1 MRASSLRRR
10 LALAVLAVG
19 GVGGLAVAA
28 GLGVWHVDRAVSAV
42 GMTGTTGYIT
52 ADYCE
57 ERGSFRR
64 TWCTGPFAAAD
75 GGQRESRAEVRHDD
89 GSVGDRIRVR
99 RTPLGRYVPTG
110 IDGFNQHAVPAVLFT
125 VLGFGCP
132 VLAWGKAG
140 DLTRAP

>member
-28 GLGVWHVDRAVSAV
+28 GLGVWHVDQAVSAV
-42 GMTGTTGYIT
+42 GLTGTTGYIA

-75 GGQRESRAEVRHDD
+75 GGPRDSRAEVRHDD